1 MRTKVISLCD
11 ETWQLACDMENFS
24 MWVRSQL
31 LMLDEGRLKMAKA
44 ADAYLKQ
51 HGTYPEWWA

>member
-1 MRTKVISLCD
+1 VISLCD
-11 ETWQLACDMENFS
+11 ETWQLAADMDNFS

-31 LMLDEGRLKMAKA
+31 LMLDENRLKMAKA

-51 HGTYPEWWA
+51 HGTYPEWYQ

>member
-11 ETWQLACDMENFS
+11 ETWQLAADMENFS

-51 HGTYPEWWA
+51 HGSYPEWYS